1 MQYEK
6 LGIVYLQEQ
15 LKTLDLAYFERLA
28 NENPQTLQNPQRMM
42 RFVEVCIGTGSLIPR
57 FKPEAKRTRFHTYY
71 NRS

>member
-1 MQYEK
+1 MK
-6 LGIVYLQEQ
+6 KTRNCISTRAI
-15 LKTLDLAYFERLA
+15 KTLDLAYFERLA

>member
-15 LKTLDLAYFERLA
+15 LKTLDLAYFERLT

-42 RFVEVCIGTGSLIPR
+42 RFVEVCIGTGGLFLVLNQKQNERGFIP
-57 FKPEAKRTRFHTYY
+57 TI
-71 NRS
+71 

>member
-1 MQYEK
+1 MK
-6 LGIVYLQEQ
+6 TRNCISTRAI
-15 LKTLDLAYFERLA
+15 KTLDLAYFERLA

-42 RFVEVCIGTGSLIPR
+42 RFVEVCIGTGKPIPR